1 MPLPLEFPAREPDG
15 GNVGF
20 NFSAS
25 TGKRGMGPRV
35 SAVPGAEAGGEPRAP
50 EGGGWGRNGVD
61 ELCVAL
67 EATPWHL
74 PSGTTAEVTP
84 QARRQNSMSA
94 APARYGPLPKPAP
107 FRKRVPCEQGA
118 MGGCRDTETPSG
130 IRDEGHRQPGLA
142 PRHLAGRKPSPRS

>member
-25 TGKRGMGPRV
+25 TGKRGMGPRL

-84 QARRQNSMSA
+84 QARRQNSMSV
-94 APARYGPLPKPAP
+94 PPRTLRP
-107 FRKRVPCEQGA
+107 FAETHPFPETCA
-118 MGGCRDTETPSG
+118 M
-130 IRDEGHRQPGLA
+130 
-142 PRHLAGRKPSPRS
+142 